1 MCEAIKILQ
10 SLPELT
16 RKRNELQNQYN
27 NITKD
32 CYSLLCDY
40 LGIEND
46 GENPEQKIENEIEK
60 YKELTAATKAEI
72 VKIEKEK
79 VKAKAKFLATKEKSA
94 EFERLAANTEGAID
108 AQSKLNF
115 KEFSR
120 RMAANYRTGEDSKAY
135 LVCFKIGETAKGTR
149 SIKIDDPTKTKEQK
163 MAEFWK
169 LFEYIDKQNTNVKII
184 PN

>member
-10 SLPELT
+10 TLPELT
-16 RKRNELQNQYN
+16 RRKNELQNQYN

-40 LGIEND
+40 LGIEVD
-46 GENPEQKIENEIEK
+46 GENPEQKIGNEIEK

-79 VKAKAKFLATKEKSA
+79 VKAKEKFLVTKEKSA
-94 EFERLAANTEGAID
+94 EFERLAANTEGAVD

-120 RMAANYRTGEDSKAY
+120 RMAATYKTGEDSKAY
-135 LVCFKIGETAKGTR
+135 SVYFKIGETARG
-149 SIKIDDPTKTKEQK
+149 IKIDDPTKTKEQK